1 MTYRLICDSCT
12 DLTAEMLQ
20 EPHTVKVP
28 LTIQV
33 GPETVVDDENFRQKE
48 LLQKMRAWPDAPKTA
63 CPSPAAYMKQFLDDG
78 DNYIVT
84 LSGRLSG
91 SYNAAV
97 QAKTIYQDEGGK
109 GNVHV
114 FNSRSATAG
123 QTQAALLI
131 RELAGAGTPFRE
143 VVDQVEA
150 YLERM
155 QTLFVLETLD
165 NLRKNGRLTR
175 MQSLVT
181 GALRV
186 KLLMGATPEGE
197 IEKLGQGLSI
207 RQTLGKM
214 VSHIAADPGHVRK
227 RLVLAH
233 CNCQERV
240 EHVREL
246 VEQKCG
252 FSEIVIVPTGGI
264 ATVYA
269 NNGGVVAAY

>member
-1 MTYRLICDSCT
+1 MSYRLICDSCT
-12 DLTAEMLQ
+12 DPTAELRADPCFTM
-20 EPHTVKVP
+20 VP
-28 LTIQV
+28 LSIHV
-33 GPETVVDDENFRQKE
+33 GQETMADDENLRQAA
-48 LLQKMRAWPDAPKTA
+48 LLEKMRVSPDGTRTS
-63 CPSPAAYMKQFLDDG
+63 CPAPAAYLQHFCDG
-78 DNYIVT
+78 DNYVVT

-91 SYNAAV
+91 SYNAAM
-97 QAKTIYQDEGGK
+97 QACAIYREEGGR
-109 GNVHV
+109 GRVHV

-123 QTQAALLI
+123 QTQTALLI
-131 RELAGAGTPFRE
+131 RELAGKGMPFQD

-150 YLERM
+150 YLDRM

-207 RQTLGKM
+207 RQTLTKM
-214 VSHIAADPGHVRK
+214 VTHMAADPGHIHR

-233 CNCQERV
+233 CNCPERAG
-240 EHVREL
+240 HVREL
-246 VEQKCG
+246 AEQKCS
-252 FSEIVIVPTGGI
+252 FSEIVVVPTGGI

-269 NNGGVVAAY
+269 NDGGVVAAY

>member
-1 MTYRLICDSCT
+1 MSYRLICDGCT
-12 DLTAEMLQ
+12 DPTPDLRGD
-20 EPHTVKVP
+20 PHFTMVP
-28 LTIQV
+28 LSIHV
-33 GPETVVDDENFRQKE
+33 GAETMPDDGELRQAV
-48 LLQKMRAWPDAPKTA
+48 LLEKMRAAPGGTKTS
-63 CPSPAAYMKQFLDDG
+63 CPAPAAYLQHFCDG
-78 DNYIVT
+78 DNYVVT

-91 SYNAAV
+91 SYNAAM
-97 QAKTIYQDEGGK
+97 QACAIYREEGGR
-109 GNVHV
+109 GQVHV

>member
-114 FNSRSATAG
+114 FNSRSASSG
-123 QTQAALLI
+123 QVQVALLI
-131 RELAGAGTPFRE
+131 RELADSGLPFGQ
-143 VVDQVEA
+143 VVEQVETFID
-150 YLERM
+150 RM
-155 QTLFVLETLD
+155 KTLFVLETLD
-165 NLRKNGRLTR
+165 NLRKNGRLTKV
-175 MQSLVT
+175 QSLVT

-186 KLLMGATPEGE
+186 KLLMGATREGE
-197 IEKLGQGLSI
+197 IEKLSQGLSI
-207 RQTLGKM
+207 RQTLARM
-214 VSHIAADPGHVRK
+214 VSRMAEDEDHAGR
-227 RLVLAH
+227 RLVISY
-233 CNCQERV
+233 CNCQERA
-240 EHVREL
+240 EHVLEL
-246 VEQKCG
+246 VRKRCQFRE
-252 FSEIVIVPTGGI
+252 VVLAPTGGI

-269 NNGGVVAAY
+269 YDGGIVAAF

>member
-20 EPHTVKVP
+20 EPHIVKVP

-114 FNSRSATAG
+114 FNSRSASSG
-123 QTQAALLI
+123 QVQVALLI
-131 RELAGAGTPFRE
+131 RELADSGLPFGQ
-143 VVDQVEA
+143 VVEQVETFID
-150 YLERM
+150 RM
-155 QTLFVLETLD
+155 KTLFVLETLD
-165 NLRKNGRLTR
+165 NLRKNGRLTKV
-175 MQSLVT
+175 QSLVT
-181 GALRV
+181 GSLRI
-186 KLLMGATPEGE
+186 KLLMAATVEGE
-197 IEKLGQGLSI
+197 IMKLGQGFTM
-207 RQTLGKM
+207 RQALNKM
-214 VSHIAADPGHVRK
+214 ISHAAGMASHVGR
-227 RLVLAH
+227 RLVISH
-233 CNCQERV
+233 CNCQERAEEV
-240 EHVREL
+240 MALARKHCRF
-246 VEQKCG
+246 G
-252 FSEIVIVPTGGI
+252 EILITATAGI
-264 ATVYA
+264 STVYA
-269 NNGGVVAAY
+269 NDGGIVIAF

>member
-1 MTYRLICDSCT
+1 
-12 DLTAEMLQ
+12 
-20 EPHTVKVP
+20 
-28 LTIQV
+28 
-33 GPETVVDDENFRQKE
+33 
-48 LLQKMRAWPDAPKTA
+48 
-63 CPSPAAYMKQFLDDG
+63 
-78 DNYIVT
+78 
-84 LSGRLSG
+84 
-91 SYNAAV
+91 
-97 QAKTIYQDEGGK
+97 
-109 GNVHV
+109 
-114 FNSRSATAG
+114 
-123 QTQAALLI
+123 
-131 RELAGAGTPFRE
+131 
-143 VVDQVEA
+143 
-150 YLERM
+150 
-155 QTLFVLETLD
+155 
-165 NLRKNGRLTR
+165 

>member
-1 MTYRLICDSCT
+1 MSYRLICDSCT
-12 DLTAEMLQ
+12 DPTPDLRGD
-20 EPHTVKVP
+20 PHFTMVP
-28 LTIQV
+28 LSIHV
-33 GPETVVDDENFRQKE
+33 GAETMADDEELRQAV
-48 LLQKMRAWPDAPKTA
+48 LLEKMRAAPGGTKTS
-63 CPSPAAYMKQFLDDG
+63 CPAPAAYLQHFCDG
-78 DNYIVT
+78 DNYVVT

-91 SYNAAV
+91 SYNAAM
-97 QAKTIYQDEGGK
+97 QACAIYREEGGR
-109 GNVHV
+109 GQVHV

-246 VEQKCG
+246 VEQKCD

>member
-1 MTYRLICDSCT
+1 MSYRLICDSCT
-12 DLTAEMLQ
+12 DPTPDLRRD
-20 EPHTVKVP
+20 PHFTMVP
-28 LTIQV
+28 LSIHV
-33 GPETVVDDENFRQKE
+33 GAETMPDDGELRQAV
-48 LLQKMRAWPDAPKTA
+48 LLEKMRAAPGGTKTS
-63 CPSPAAYMKQFLDDG
+63 CPAPAAYLQHFCDG
-78 DNYIVT
+78 DNYVVT

-91 SYNAAV
+91 SYNAAM
-97 QAKTIYQDEGGK
+97 QACAIYREEGGR
-109 GNVHV
+109 GQVHV

>member
-1 MTYRLICDSCT
+1 MYIKRHMEQLLEQITAQYPVLLVTGPRQVGKTTMLEHLAEKEGRGRETVTMD
-12 DLTAEMLQ
+12 DLT
-20 EPHTVKVP
+20 V
-28 LTIQV
+28 
-33 GPETVVDDENFRQKE
+33 
-48 LLQKMRAWPDAPKTA
+48 
-63 CPSPAAYMKQFLDDG
+63 
-78 DNYIVT
+78 
-84 LSGRLSG
+84 
-91 SYNAAV
+91 
-97 QAKTIYQDEGGK
+97 
-109 GNVHV
+109 
-114 FNSRSATAG
+114 
-123 QTQAALLI
+123 